1 MKKQIKYRPRSLSKE
16 EKDYIKQQEIRGVI
30 MSVIVLIAG
39 LCILYAIFC
48 MASEAVGL

>member
-1 MKKQIKYRPRSLSKE
+1 MKKQIKYRPRSMSKE
-16 EKDYIKQQEIRGVI
+16 EKEYVRKQEIRGII
-30 MSVIVLIAG
+30 MSIIVLIAG